1 MKAGRLV
8 LTALGLL
15 AAASAPLAGVE
26 DFFIRVELSV
36 GSTGAMLA
44 VSPAPV
50 VAITPRG
57 TMVGPERPGDEA
69 TRGAGDLAG
78 DLADVYRLREVYS
91 LAESTFSWDGTTARL
106 PGLFMLERGVFKL
119 ELDPRSAGPDR
130 MKLRIQ
136 LSRIRNRAGDLERLL
151 DTDLV
156 ATLDDPLV
164 VGFAY
169 RGQSLFLT
177 IEVSRTRP
185 GEGAPG
191 AGGGQDRSRGSAV
204 APVPVRRV
212 EPKLPEGVDLDSL
225 NGEVV
230 LRVSVDADG
239 RVKEVEV
246 LKSLQPEVDRET
258 VKALKE
264 WTFEPAPEKG
274 GRGGT
279 TFVMT
284 FRFGTPRW
292 DPAEA
297 EEPSATAGAPGTK
310 RPKTKKSGLS

>member
-1 MKAGRLV
+1 MKAGRLI
-8 LTALGLL
+8 LAALGLL

-57 TMVGPERPGDEA
+57 TMVGPERPGDEG
-69 TRGAGDLAG
+69 TQHAGTLSAE
-78 DLADVYRLREVYS
+78 LADIYRLREVYS
-91 LAESTFSWDGTTARL
+91 LAESTFRWDGTADRL

-119 ELDPRSAGPDR
+119 ELDPRSVAPDR

-136 LSRIRNRAGDLERLL
+136 LSRIRNKAGNLERLL

-156 ATLDDPLV
+156 ATIDDPLV

-177 IEVSRTRP
+177 LEVSKTKPR
-185 GEGAPG
+185 EGA
-191 AGGGQDRSRGSAV
+191 AGTAGGQDRSRGSAV

-212 EPKLPEGVDLDSL
+212 EPKVPQGVELDSL

-230 LRVSVDADG
+230 LRVSVDDDG

-246 LKSLQPEVDRET
+246 LKSLQPEFDREM

-264 WTFEPAPEKG
+264 WTFEPARERG
-274 GRGGT
+274 GRGDT
-279 TFVMT
+279 SFVMT

-292 DPAEA
+292 DPADRA
-297 EEPSATAGAPGTK
+297 AK
-310 RPKTKKSGLS
+310 

>member
-1 MKAGRLV
+1 LIFA
-8 LTALGLL
+8 ALGLL

-44 VSPAPV
+44 VSPSPV

-57 TMVGPERPGDEA
+57 TMVGPERPGDEG
-69 TRGAGDLAG
+69 TWGASALSS

-91 LAESTFSWDGTTARL
+91 LAESTLSWDGTTARL

-119 ELDPRSAGPDR
+119 ELDPRSVAPDR

-136 LSRIRNRAGDLERLL
+136 LSRIRNKAGDLERLL

-177 IEVSRTRP
+177 IEVSKTRP
-185 GEGAPG
+185 REGAPG
-191 AGGGQDRSRGSAV
+191 AGGGQAVSRGSAV

-212 EPKLPEGVDLDSL
+212 EPKLPEGVALDSL

-230 LRVSVDADG
+230 LRVSVDDDG

-246 LKSLQPEVDRET
+246 LKSLQPEVDREM

-264 WTFEPAPEKG
+264 WTFEPAREKG
-274 GRGGT
+274 GRGDT

-292 DPAEA
+292 DPADRSA
-297 EEPSATAGAPGTK
+297 KAGRPSCP
-310 RPKTKKSGLS
+310 

>member
-1 MKAGRLV
+1 MKAGKLV
-8 LTALGLL
+8 LVALGLL

-36 GSTGAMLA
+36 GSTGVMPA
-44 VSPAPV
+44 VSPSPV

-57 TMVGPERPGDEA
+57 TMVGPERPGDDA
-69 TRGAGDLAG
+69 ARGAGEFAG
-78 DLADVYRLREVYS
+78 ELADVYGLREVYS
-91 LAESTFSWDGTTARL
+91 LAESTFRWDGTAGRL

-119 ELDPRSAGPDR
+119 ELDPRSVAPDR

-136 LSRIRNRAGDLERLL
+136 LSRIRNKAGDLERLL

-177 IEVSRTRP
+177 IEVSKTEP

-191 AGGGQDRSRGSAV
+191 TAGGQDRSRGSAV

-212 EPKLPEGVDLDSL
+212 EPKLPEGVELDSL
-225 NGEVV
+225 NGEIV
-230 LRVSVDADG
+230 LRVSVDDAG

-258 VKALKE
+258 VKALME
-264 WTFEPAPEKG
+264 WTFEPARDKG
-274 GRGGT
+274 GRGGAS
-279 TFVMT
+279 FIMT
-284 FRFGTPRW
+284 FRFGTPRR
-292 DPAEA
+292 DPADRSGA
-297 EEPSATAGAPGTK
+297 EPPMDGVRPADPGS
-310 RPKTKKSGLS
+310 RRRG